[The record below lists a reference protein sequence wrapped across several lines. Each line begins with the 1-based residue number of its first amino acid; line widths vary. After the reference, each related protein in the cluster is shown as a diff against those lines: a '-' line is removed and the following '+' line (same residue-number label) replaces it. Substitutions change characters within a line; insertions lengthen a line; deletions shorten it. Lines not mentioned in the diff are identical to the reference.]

1 MKKIITLALTIYCSL
16 SLSAQD
22 ITKVFLEIPSTI
34 LFELDAEKKD
44 KLVSNPTDTTTISV
58 DSHLGSIERIA
69 ISEDFISLKTSGAG
83 TLQIKLLPLVNDSKI
98 ICVVKTVCSKAC
110 DSQVQFY
117 TTAWV
122 PLPIANL
129 FPAKDIS
136 WFLKSDI
143 DKSSDDFKNAV
154 AAIDMNPVQLSLSE
168 KDYSITAESD
178 LENHLAG
185 DDFAA
190 VEPFISSEPKILVWD
205 KVSYK

>member
-1 MKKIITLALTIYCSL
+1 MKKIITLALTIYCSF

-34 LFELDAEKKD
+34 LFELDAEQKD
-44 KLVSNPTDTTTISV
+44 KLVSNIADTTTISV
-58 DSHLGSIERIA
+58 ESPLGTIERTA
-69 ISEDFISLKTSGAG
+69 ISEDFIALKTSEAG

-122 PLPIANL
+122 PLPLTNL
-129 FPAKDIS
+129 FPQKNIS
-136 WFLKSDI
+136 WFLKNDI

-154 AAIDMNPVQLSLSE
+154 ATVDMNPVQLTLSE
-168 KDYSITAESD
+168 KDFTITAD
-178 LENHLAG
+178 YDIENYLTG
-185 DDFAA
+185 DDFGSL
-190 VEPFISSEPKILVWD
+190 EPFLSTESKVLNWD